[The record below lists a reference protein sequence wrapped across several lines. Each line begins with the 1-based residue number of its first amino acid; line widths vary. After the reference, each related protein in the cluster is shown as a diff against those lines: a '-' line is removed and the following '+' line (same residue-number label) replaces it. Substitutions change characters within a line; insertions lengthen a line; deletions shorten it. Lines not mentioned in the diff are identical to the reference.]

1 MREMITRAMSGA
13 VYVAILIFCT
23 LYSPWTLYA
32 LFFIFMLIS
41 IFEFKKLVT
50 LTDNWIYVST
60 ILFFGSLIHFGDVN
74 FNGYIYISV
83 LSLFVPLIIQLFK
96 RTGENSQVGNF
107 YLAFFYIVISF
118 VLLTK
123 IPFLIDYNT
132 SYDPMLLVGLFIIVW
147 TNDTF
152 AYLVGKSIGKHK
164 LMERISP
171 KKTIEGFVGGLIF
184 ALVAAFLLYKYT
196 GLLALENWLVLGV
209 ITVVFGTIG
218 DLVESKFKREAGVK
232 DSGSFIPGHGG
243 ILDRLDSVIFAA
255 PFVFYYL
262 MSIQN

>member
-1 MREMITRAMSGA
+1 MKEMITRALSGA
-13 VYVAILIFCT
+13 VYVAVLILCT

-32 LFFIFMLIS
+32 LFFVFMLIG
-41 IFEFKKLVT
+41 IFEFKKLVA
-50 LTDNWIYVST
+50 LTDNWIYVSA
-60 ILFFGSLIHFGDVN
+60 ILFFGSLIHFDDIN
-74 FNGYIYISV
+74 FNRFIYISI

-96 RTGENSQVGNF
+96 RTGENSQVGSF
-107 YLAFFYIVISF
+107 YLAFFYIVLSF

-123 IPFLIDYNT
+123 IPFLINYN
-132 SYDPMLLVGLFIIVW
+132 SYQPMLLIGLFIIVW

-152 AYLVGKSIGKHK
+152 AYLIGKSIGKHK

-171 KKTIEGFVGGLIF
+171 RKTVEGFVGGLIF
-184 ALVAAFLLYKYT
+184 ALVAAFLLSKYT
-196 GLLALENWLVLGV
+196 GLLELKDWLILGA

-232 DSGSFIPGHGG
+232 DSGSLIPGHGG